1 MSRVANIFLVKKS
14 PSTDVFYAIPNSNNS
29 VEISK
34 KIEDKHELYD
44 LETISFDDKLKF
56 QCFIINEASLRNY
69 KNQLDQLQIRHFTMS
84 KEDYLE
90 MLGDAITPEKK
101 KTKLDA
107 HNWADKIQLMVRIK
121 TCNSG
126 ALISMNK
133 NSELV
138 RQIIY
143 GHVDKDDRRWLFA
156 TFQYE
161 VKNDKDVEAIK
172 LALKKNEI
180 NFIIL

>member
-14 PSTDVFYAIPNSNNS
+14 PSADVFYAIPNSNNS

-101 KTKLDA
+101 K
-107 HNWADKIQLMVRIK
+107 
-121 TCNSG
+121 
-126 ALISMNK
+126 
-133 NSELV
+133 
-138 RQIIY
+138 
-143 GHVDKDDRRWLFA
+143 
-156 TFQYE
+156 
-161 VKNDKDVEAIK
+161 
-172 LALKKNEI
+172 
-180 NFIIL
+180 